1 MRARIPHPT
10 TYLQVEILGQAVDLQ
25 WLPQRLM
32 EDALGRCHTDLQEIH
47 LRDNLSALQCLD
59 VFLHEIFHYISDAQG
74 LELTEQ
80 QVQVLGRAWAQLFQ
94 ANTEL
99 LGFIA
104 ERTEEE
110 DERRITRD

>member
-1 MRARIPHPT
+1 MTARIPHPT
-10 TYLQVEILGQAVDLQ
+10 TYLQVEILNEAVDIQ

-47 LRDNLSALQCLD
+47 LRDNLRALQCLD
-59 VFLHEIFHYISDAQG
+59 VLLHEIFHYISDVTG
-74 LELTEQ
+74 IDLTER
-80 QVQVLGRAWAQLFQ
+80 QVQALGRSWAQVFQ
-94 ANTEL
+94 ANPEL

-104 ERTEEE
+104 ERCEEE